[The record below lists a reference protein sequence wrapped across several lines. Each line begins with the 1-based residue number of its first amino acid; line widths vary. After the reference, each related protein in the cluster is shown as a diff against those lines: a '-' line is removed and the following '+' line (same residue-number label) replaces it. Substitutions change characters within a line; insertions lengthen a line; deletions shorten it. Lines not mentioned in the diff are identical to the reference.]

1 MSIFDYTA
9 EVRQKQ
15 GAPLAERIR
24 PRTLGEFIGQ
34 GAIVGEGKLLS
45 RLIAADKLVS
55 LIFHGPPGTGKT
67 TLANIIAERTGSHFV
82 RLNAV
87 SSGVAEVRRVFEAA
101 QMSLATTGQRTIVFI
116 DEIHRF
122 NKGQQDSLLPAV
134 EKGLIVLIGATTEN
148 PYFSVNAPLIS
159 RSRLFRLETLGVA
172 DLRAIAR
179 TAIKDKERGLGNMD
193 IALDD
198 DALEHFVHS
207 AAGDARNLLN
217 ALEIA
222 ALSTPVDSAG
232 QVRITLADAENST
245 QEKVILYDKTGDQ
258 HYDIISA
265 FIKSMRGG
273 DPDATLFWLACMVKA
288 GEDPRFIARR
298 IVICAAEDIGN
309 ADPRALQLAVSA
321 AQAVEFL
328 GMPEGRIPL
337 AQAAVYVA
345 TAPKSNAAYVG
356 VDEALAAIEKQTSIE
371 VPAHLRDS
379 SYGGAKHF
387 GHGNGYLYP
396 HAYHGGVVKQ
406 SYLPVGF
413 SAPAFYSPRGH
424 GYEKNIVER
433 LAQWRKEKGEE

>member
-1 MSIFDYTA
+1 MNIFDFTA

-15 GAPLAERIR
+15 GAPLAERMR
-24 PRTLGEFIGQ
+24 PRTLQEFFGQ
-34 GAIVGEGKLLS
+34 GSIVGEGKLLS

-55 LIFHGPPGTGKT
+55 VIFHGPPGTGKT
-67 TLANIIAERTGSHFV
+67 TLAHIIAEHTRSHFV
-82 RLNAV
+82 PLNAV
-87 SSGVAEVRRVFEAA
+87 SAGVADVRRVIEGAREN
-101 QMSLATTGQRTIVFI
+101 LASYGRRTIIFI

-134 EKGLIVLIGATTEN
+134 EKGLLVLIGATTEN
-148 PYFSVNAPLIS
+148 PYFCVNAPLLS
-159 RSRLFRLETLGVA
+159 RSRLFRLETLGVP
-172 DLRAIAR
+172 DLKAIALS
-179 TAIKDKERGLGNMD
+179 AMGDKERGLGQMD
-193 IALDD
+193 ISIDEGALMH
-198 DALEHFVHS
+198 LVHS

-222 ALSTPVDSAG
+222 ALSTTADSAG
-232 QVRITLADAENST
+232 QVRITMADAENST

-298 IVICAAEDIGN
+298 IVICAAEDVGN

-321 AQAVEFL
+321 SHAVEFL

-337 AQAAVYVA
+337 AQAALYVA

-356 VDEALAAIEKQTSIE
+356 IDEALAALEQPTTFA
-371 VPAHLRDS
+371 VPKHLRDS
-379 SYGGAKHF
+379 SYQGAKHF
-387 GHGNGYLYP
+387 GHGQGYLYP
-396 HAYHGGVVKQ
+396 HSYPGSIVKQ
-406 SYLPVGF
+406 SYLPEGLHEPQF
-413 SAPAFYSPRGH
+413 YAPQGN
-424 GYEKNIVER
+424 GYEKNILER
-433 LAQWRKEKGEE
+433 LAQWRREKGEK

>member
-1 MSIFDYTA
+1 MSIFEFTA
-9 EVRQKQ
+9 EMRLKQ
-15 GAPLAERIR
+15 GAPLAERMR
-24 PRTLGEFIGQ
+24 PRTLPEFFGQ
-34 GAIVGEGKLLS
+34 GGIVGEGKLLS

-55 LIFHGPPGTGKT
+55 VIFHGPPGTGKT
-67 TLANIIAERTGSHFV
+67 TLAHIIAERTRSNFV

-87 SSGVAEVRRVFEAA
+87 SSGVADVRRVIEAA
-101 QMSLATTGQRTIVFI
+101 RESLATTGQRTIVFI

-134 EKGLIVLIGATTEN
+134 EKGLVVLIGATTEN

-159 RSRLFRLETLGVA
+159 RSRLFRLETLSVA
-172 DLRAIAR
+172 DLKAIAL
-179 TAIKDKERGLGNMD
+179 AALKDKERGLGHKD
-193 IALDD
+193 ILLDEE
-198 DALEHFVHS
+198 ALEHFVHS

-217 ALEIA
+217 ALEVA
-222 ALSTPVDSAG
+222 ALSTSADSGG

-298 IVICAAEDIGN
+298 IVICAAEDVGN

-321 AQAVEFL
+321 SHAVEFL

-356 VDEALAAIEKQTSIE
+356 IDEALAALERQNSLT
-371 VPAHLRDS
+371 VPKHLRDS
-379 SYGGAKHF
+379 SYQGAKHF
-387 GHGNGYLYP
+387 GHGQGYLYP
-396 HAYHGGVVKQ
+396 HSYPGSVVKQ
-406 SYLPVGF
+406 SYLPEGF
-413 SAPAFYSPRGH
+413 SDTGFYSPKGH

>member
-1 MSIFDYTA
+1 MSIFEFTA
-9 EVRQKQ
+9 EMRLKQ
-15 GAPLAERIR
+15 GAPLAERMR
-24 PRTLGEFIGQ
+24 PRTLPEFFGQ
-34 GAIVGEGKLLS
+34 GGIVGEGKLLS

-55 LIFHGPPGTGKT
+55 VIFHGPPGTGKT
-67 TLANIIAERTGSHFV
+67 TLAHIIAERTRSNFV

-87 SSGVAEVRRVFEAA
+87 SSGVADVRRVIEAA
-101 QMSLATTGQRTIVFI
+101 RESLATTGQRTIVFI

-134 EKGLIVLIGATTEN
+134 EKGLVVLIGATTEN

-159 RSRLFRLETLGVA
+159 RSRLFRLETLSVA
-172 DLRAIAR
+172 DLKAIAL
-179 TAIKDKERGLGNMD
+179 AALKDKERGLGKMV
-193 IALDD
+193 ISLDEE
-198 DALEHFVHS
+198 ALEHFVHS

-217 ALEIA
+217 ALEVA
-222 ALSTPVDSAG
+222 ALSTSADSGG

-298 IVICAAEDIGN
+298 IVICAAEDVGN

-321 AQAVEFL
+321 SHAVEFL

-356 VDEALAAIEKQTSIE
+356 IDEALASLERQNSLT
-371 VPAHLRDS
+371 VPKHLRDS
-379 SYGGAKHF
+379 SYQGAKHF
-387 GHGNGYLYP
+387 GHGQGYLYP
-396 HAYHGGVVKQ
+396 HSYPGGVVKQ
-406 SYLPVGF
+406 SYLPEGF
-413 SAPAFYSPRGH
+413 SDAGFYSPKGH

>member
-1 MSIFDYTA
+1 MNIFDFTA
-9 EVRQKQ
+9 EIRLKQ
-15 GAPLAERIR
+15 GAPLAERMR
-24 PRTLGEFIGQ
+24 PRTLPEFFGQ
-34 GAIVGEGKLLS
+34 GSIVGEGKLLS

-55 LIFHGPPGTGKT
+55 VIFHGPPGTGKT
-67 TLANIIAERTGSHFV
+67 TLAHIIAERTRSNFV

-87 SSGVAEVRRVFEAA
+87 SSGVADVRRVIEAA
-101 QMSLATTGQRTIVFI
+101 RESLATTGQRTIVFI

-134 EKGLIVLIGATTEN
+134 EKGLVVLIGATTEN

-159 RSRLFRLETLGVA
+159 LSRLFRLETLGVA
-172 DLRAIAR
+172 DLRGIAHA
-179 TAIKDKERGLGNMD
+179 AIKDKERGLGNMD
-193 IALDD
+193 ISLDD
-198 DALEHFVHS
+198 EALEHFVHS

-217 ALEIA
+217 ALEVA
-222 ALSTPVDSAG
+222 ALSTPADSAG

-245 QEKVILYDKTGDQ
+245 QEKIILYDKTGDQ

-298 IVICAAEDIGN
+298 IVICAAEDVGN

-321 AQAVEFL
+321 SHAVEFL

-337 AQAAVYVA
+337 AQAALYVA
-345 TAPKSNAAYVG
+345 TAPKSNAAYEG
-356 VDEALAAIEKQTSIE
+356 IDEALASLERQSSLT
-371 VPAHLRDS
+371 VPKHLRDS
-379 SYGGAKHF
+379 SYQGAKTF
-387 GHGNGYLYP
+387 GHGQGYVYP
-396 HAYHGGVVKQ
+396 HSYPGSVVKQ
-406 SYLPVGF
+406 SYLPKGF
-413 SAPAFYSPRGH
+413 SDTPFYSPKGY

-433 LAQWRKEKGEE
+433 LAQWRKEKGED

>member
-1 MSIFDYTA
+1 MSIFEFTA
-9 EVRQKQ
+9 EMRLKQ
-15 GAPLAERIR
+15 GAPLAERMR
-24 PRTLGEFIGQ
+24 PRTLPEFFGQ
-34 GAIVGEGKLLS
+34 GGIVGEGKLLS

-55 LIFHGPPGTGKT
+55 VIFHGPPGTGKT
-67 TLANIIAERTGSHFV
+67 TLAHIIAERTRSNFV

-87 SSGVAEVRRVFEAA
+87 SSGVADVRRVIEAA
-101 QMSLATTGQRTIVFI
+101 RESLATTGQRTIVFI

-134 EKGLIVLIGATTEN
+134 EKGLVVLIGATTEN

-159 RSRLFRLETLGVA
+159 RSRLFRLETLSVA
-172 DLRAIAR
+172 DLKAIAL
-179 TAIKDKERGLGNMD
+179 AALKDKERGLGHKD
-193 IALDD
+193 ILLDEE
-198 DALEHFVHS
+198 ALEHFVHS

-217 ALEIA
+217 ALEVA
-222 ALSTPVDSAG
+222 ALSTSADSGG

-298 IVICAAEDIGN
+298 IVICAAEDVGN

-321 AQAVEFL
+321 SHAVEFL

-356 VDEALAAIEKQTSIE
+356 IDEALAALERQNSLT
-371 VPAHLRDS
+371 VPKHLRDS
-379 SYGGAKHF
+379 SYQGAKHF
-387 GHGNGYLYP
+387 GHGQGYLYP
-396 HAYHGGVVKQ
+396 HSYPGSVVKQ
-406 SYLPVGF
+406 SYLPEGF
-413 SAPAFYSPRGH
+413 SDTGFYSPKGH

-433 LAQWRKEKGEE
+433 LAQWRREKGAE

>member
-1 MSIFDYTA
+1 MSIFDFTA
-9 EVRQKQ
+9 EMRLKQ
-15 GAPLAERIR
+15 GAPLAERMR
-24 PRTLGEFIGQ
+24 PRTLPEFFGQ
-34 GAIVGEGKLLS
+34 GGIVGEGKLLS

-55 LIFHGPPGTGKT
+55 VIFHGPPGTGKT
-67 TLANIIAERTGSHFV
+67 TLAHIIAERTRSNFV

-87 SSGVAEVRRVFEAA
+87 SSGVADVRRVIEVARENI
-101 QMSLATTGQRTIVFI
+101 ATSGQRTIVFI

-134 EKGLIVLIGATTEN
+134 EKGLVVLIGATTEN

-179 TAIKDKERGLGNMD
+179 AAIKDKERGLGKMA
-193 IALDD
+193 ISLDEE
-198 DALEHFVHS
+198 ALEHFVHS

-217 ALEIA
+217 ALEVA
-222 ALSTPVDSAG
+222 ALSTPADSAG

-321 AQAVEFL
+321 SHAVEFL

-337 AQAAVYVA
+337 AQAALYVA

-356 VDEALAAIEKQTSIE
+356 IDEALASLERQNSLT
-371 VPAHLRDS
+371 VPKHLRDS
-379 SYGGAKHF
+379 SYQGAKHF
-387 GHGNGYLYP
+387 GHGQGYLYP
-396 HAYHGGVVKQ
+396 HSYPGSVVKQ
-406 SYLPVGF
+406 SYLPEGF
-413 SAPAFYSPRGH
+413 SDTGFYSPKGY